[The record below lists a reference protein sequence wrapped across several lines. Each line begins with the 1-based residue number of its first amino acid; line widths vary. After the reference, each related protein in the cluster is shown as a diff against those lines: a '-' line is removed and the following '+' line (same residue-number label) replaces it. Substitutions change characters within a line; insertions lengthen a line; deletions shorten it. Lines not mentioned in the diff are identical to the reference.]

1 MSLALTDHAVEAVR
15 ELLSSADQVE
25 TGGVRM
31 AAEGD
36 GLRLSIAPLPAE
48 DDEVI
53 DQQGARVFL
62 EPQAA
67 HLLDDKVLDARVD
80 EGQVTFSVT
89 DQNDQTD

>member
-1 MSLALTDHAVEAVR
+1 VSLALTDHAVEAVR
-15 ELLSSADQVE
+15 DLLSSADQAE

-53 DQQGARVFL
+53 DEQGARVFL
-62 EPQAA
+62 EPHAA
-67 HLLDDKVLDARVD
+67 DLLDDKVLDARV
-80 EGQVTFSVT
+80 EHGQVTFSVT
-89 DQNDQTD
+89 DQTDQ

>member
-1 MSLALTDHAVEAVR
+1 VSLALTDHAVEAVR
-15 ELLSSADQVE
+15 EILSSADQVE

-36 GLRLSIAPLPAE
+36 GLRLSIVPLPAE

-53 DQQGARVFL
+53 GEQGARVFL

-67 HLLDDKVLDARVD
+67 HLLDDKVLDATID
-80 EGQVTFSVT
+80 GGQVTFSVA
-89 DQNDQTD
+89 DQAAG